1 MAKYK
6 PAGSKKRE
14 AAPAPTRGL
23 IPCAFVI
30 LMGMALI
37 GLLLYYSL
45 KSSPIK

>member
-1 MAKYK
+1 MAKFK

-30 LMGMALI
+30 LAGMVLI

-45 KSSPIK
+45 QSSAVK